1 MPTLTIHADSAVKH
15 WSFSGKQSLA
25 AVLQQA
31 GIGLQMPCGGNHT
44 CGKCKVRCSGAFS
57 PLTAEEAAL
66 LSPEEQAGGVRLAC
80 LTRVVGDASV
90 LLHEKTTVS
99 TLSAVTL
106 PEHTL
111 GRQGLGLAVDIGTT
125 TVAMQLYQLE
135 TGALLAEALGINRQ
149 DRFGA
154 DVISRIESSNQ
165 QGVASLQACIHCQLE
180 EMAASC
186 MRQAGTDHLDAAVIT
201 GNTTMLHFW
210 EGLDPRGIAVA
221 PFTPASLFGC
231 TGRTAIAGIAPYL
244 PPCLGPYVG
253 ADIVCAVLSSS
264 GLMGRVDETAVLAD
278 LGTNGEIVLFHQGRL
293 YCASTAMG
301 PAFEGAGLSCGM
313 QASPGAISTVSPGQD
328 GSLTISVIGGEEA
341 QGICGSGA
349 LDAVAVL
356 LECGVLDESGL
367 LEKSSPLV
375 CDRNGQSAV
384 QFPGTSVYL
393 TQKDIRQIQLAKAAL
408 YAGIQTLLETTS
420 LQPEQVHRLYIA
432 GGFGHYM
439 NLGSAARIGLF
450 PPCLRPKARVL
461 GNAALAGAVT
471 LLLDPSYMDILSDI
485 TSRSEEIPL
494 SGNSTFSDNY
504 IDHITF
510 ESEE

>member
-221 PFTPASLFGC
+221 PLYARVPLWVHRQDCHCRHRPISPT
-231 TGRTAIAGIAPYL
+231 L
-244 PPCLGPYVG
+244 P
-253 ADIVCAVLSSS
+253 
-264 GLMGRVDETAVLAD
+264 
-278 LGTNGEIVLFHQGRL
+278 
-293 YCASTAMG
+293 
-301 PAFEGAGLSCGM
+301 
-313 QASPGAISTVSPGQD
+313 
-328 GSLTISVIGGEEA
+328 GSL
-341 QGICGSGA
+341 CG
-349 LDAVAVL
+349 
-356 LECGVLDESGL
+356 
-367 LEKSSPLV
+367 
-375 CDRNGQSAV
+375 R
-384 QFPGTSVYL
+384 
-393 TQKDIRQIQLAKAAL
+393 R
-408 YAGIQTLLETTS
+408 
-420 LQPEQVHRLYIA
+420 HRLRRP
-432 GGFGHYM
+432 
-439 NLGSAARIGLF
+439 L
-450 PPCLRPKARVL
+450 LRPN
-461 GNAALAGAVT
+461 GPG
-471 LLLDPSYMDILSDI
+471 
-485 TSRSEEIPL
+485 
-494 SGNSTFSDNY
+494 G
-504 IDHITF
+504 
-510 ESEE
+510 

>member
-253 ADIVCAVLSSS
+253 ADIVCAVLSS

-408 YAGIQTLLETTS
+408 CAGIQTLLETTS

-471 LLLDPSYMDILSDI
+471 LLLDPFYMDILSDI

-510 ESEE
+510 ESDE